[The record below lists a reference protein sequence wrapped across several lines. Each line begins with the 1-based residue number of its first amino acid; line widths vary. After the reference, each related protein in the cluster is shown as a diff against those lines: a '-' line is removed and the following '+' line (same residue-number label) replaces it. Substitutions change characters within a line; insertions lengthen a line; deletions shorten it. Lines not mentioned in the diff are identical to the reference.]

1 MNTFGK
7 TLAVLAFFIS
17 SISFAQGWQ
26 HVGTPGSISTASE
39 MDFVIAENGDMY
51 VFYKNLSTGQ
61 GNVVTWDGS
70 AWVNVGPVNWVN
82 STCADLKI
90 EAMVDGT
97 PVISYKQSS
106 GADRIL
112 VHSFNGTS
120 WQTYGTM
127 PFTTVLSYPYD
138 LNVDVNDQV
147 SIAYYNTNGSLAGS
161 PNEYIWLDMNFA
173 GQAQAGSDLSQYIN
187 NTISI
192 AKSDSPFGYWE
203 MHGDYDIGIFTALNV
218 STSSNSFTF
227 QSPAGGGAI
236 DNNDGALASEAEI
249 RYVDGSEKFVSI
261 WKEDNGP
268 TNPLR
273 MRYYDIATN
282 TYSSSLYISAN
293 VLNSD
298 FAVASDGYA
307 YTMDEHTGYGMTRV
321 DLSSMT
327 PITYANNFIPGVAA
341 IDNPRV
347 DTENDRIVVAWINQI
362 TNEVEVYEEDNTATI
377 ASNGD
382 ITTCSGGNYSVSGPN
397 FTVSDNNYDH
407 SYLSFNVVSDNNA
420 LINSANV
427 IIGGTYPNYTVQFT
441 SASVAVDDL
450 VQLTIEV
457 YEDGVFSDDVNID
470 VTLLAS
476 PTITSSLPSPS
487 CDNDPFFNLMPHVT
501 PTGGTFTGTG
511 VNNNKFY
518 PSVVGAGSYD
528 VIYTL
533 SGSNGCV
540 NKDTSTIIV
549 NSSPVLA
556 MSSTQATCGNLDGT
570 ATVDI
575 DGGSAIGAY
584 SVYWSNGESN
594 VATIDDLAMGSY
606 YVNVT
611 NADGCTSVGSASVSS
626 TAFTLSANLTQIDCH
641 GDMDGAI
648 DLTINGTTG
657 PYTVV
662 WSTGATTEDLSNL
675 PSGAYD
681 VTVTDNAGCQA
692 VETYIISD
700 PGEIFANV
708 TITNAN
714 CGLGDGSLQSNGS
727 GGTGSLSY
735 QWFEGDGTY
744 IDNSALITSLE
755 GGSYYVVITDDN
767 GCTKLENVTLN
778 ENGGPTITIDSV
790 FNVTCSSQGAIFTTV
805 NSAAAIQNLDW
816 SNGATTPDITGLTAG
831 YYSVVV
837 EDVNSCI
844 GTASVTVTNQGP
856 DQQLLCMVTVDSA
869 TNTNRIV
876 WEKPVSTDIS
886 HYNIYRESSVLGV
899 YQFVDS
905 VLYADESFFNDTIA
919 SPLVRSWRY
928 KISAVD
934 NCGVESDLSDV
945 HKTIHL
951 TINTGLSGLINLAWD
966 EYEGFPYSTFDIWR
980 YTTLTGWMLIE
991 SLPSNSFSF
1000 SDVAPSASGLTY
1012 MIVITPPSMCTSV
1025 KATDYNS
1032 SRSNKSYS
1040 AGGFGPGVGI
1050 DELEHSYSLYPNPT
1064 CERFTVYQTGQVQ
1077 ETDYSLRDAQGRIIL
1092 TKTTAE
1098 SIIDFD
1104 LIDFESG
1111 IYYLSFKT
1119 DEGFV
1124 TEKIVKQ

>member
-1 MNTFGK
+1 MNTLKGLIA
-7 TLAVLAFFIS
+7 TAALIIS
-17 SISFAQGWQ
+17 SITFSQNWH
-26 HVGTPGSISTASE
+26 HVGTPGSIASASE
-39 MDFVIAENGDMY
+39 IEFEIAENGDMY
-51 VFYKNLSTGQ
+51 VFYVNYGSSNNGIK
-61 GNVVTWDGS
+61 TW
-70 AWVNVGPVNWVN
+70 
-82 STCADLKI
+82 
-90 EAMVDGT
+90 
-97 PVISYKQSS
+97 
-106 GADRIL
+106 
-112 VHSFNGTS
+112 NGTS
-120 WQTYGTM
+120 WVSVGSLNWLPSDANDLRLECLTDGTPAISYRYSSGGQDYIRVYLWTGSFWDQYGSSFFATDD
-127 PFTTVLSYPYD
+127 FYPYD
-138 LNVDVNDQV
+138 MNVSENDGV
-147 SIAYYNTNGSLAGS
+147 YLAYYKDLNGYPGVLNEINYCSLTSTNGTAMGNPLS
-161 PNEYIWLDMNFA
+161 EYTSN
-173 GQAQAGSDLSQYIN
+173 S
-187 NTISI
+187 ISI
-192 AKSDSPFGYWE
+192 ATDGNETQWE
-203 MHGDYDIGIFTALNV
+203 THGEYDIGIYTPLNYFDLSNFTA
-218 STSSNSFTF
+218 
-227 QSPAGGGAI
+227 PPGGGTMHSSGI
-236 DNNDGALASEAEI
+236 LASEAEI
-249 RYVDGSEKFVSI
+249 RYVDGSEKFVAI
-261 WKEDNGP
+261 WKEDNNP
-268 TNPLR
+268 TNPLY
-273 MRYYDIATN
+273 MRYYDIGADS
-282 TYSSSLYISAN
+282 YGPPLYISAN
-293 VLNSD
+293 VFNSD
-298 FAVASDGYA
+298 FAIASDGYA

-321 DLSSMT
+321 DLTDMST
-327 PITYANNFIPGVAA
+327 ITYANNFIPGTAA
-341 IDNPRV
+341 IDNPKV
-347 DTENDRIVVAWINQI
+347 DTENDIIVVAWINQI
-362 TNEVEVYEEDNTATI
+362 TNQIEVYEEDNP
-377 ASNGD
+377 ASISLSPNP
-382 ITTCSGGNYSVSGPN
+382 TTCSGSYYSVVGPN
-397 FTVSDNNYDH
+397 FIINDNNYDH
-407 SYLSFNVVSDNNA
+407 SYLSFNVISDNDA
-420 LINSANV
+420 VINSNDV
-427 IIGGTYPNYTVQFT
+427 VIGGTYPNYTVQFP
-441 SASVAVDDL
+441 SAPLAADD
-450 VQLTIEV
+450 QIELTIEV
-457 YEDGVFSDDVNID
+457 YEDGNY
-470 VTLLAS
+470 VTEDYLYINLKAL
-476 PTITSSLPSPS
+476 PAISSNLPSPA
-487 CDNDPFFNLMPHVT
+487 CDNDGFFNLMPHVT
-501 PTGGTFTGTG
+501 PSGGTFTGTG
-511 VNNNKFY
+511 VNNNKFH

-528 VIYTL
+528 VVYSVT
-533 SGSNGCV
+533 GANGCV
-540 NKDTSTIIV
+540 NKDTSTIMV

-584 SVYWSNGESN
+584 SIYWSNGESN

-641 GDMDGAI
+641 GDTDGAI

-662 WSTGATTEDLSNL
+662 WSTGATIEDLSNL

-708 TITNAN
+708 TITHAN
-714 CGLGDGSLQSNGS
+714 CGLGDGSLESNGS
-727 GGTGSLSY
+727 GGTGTLSY

-755 GGSYYVVITDDN
+755 GGSYYVVITDAN

-805 NSAAAIQNLDW
+805 NSAAAIQSLDW
-816 SNGATTPDITGLTAG
+816 SNGATTPDITGLNAG

-980 YTTLTGWMLIE
+980 YTTLTGWMLIQ

-1040 AGGFGPGVGI
+1040 AAGFGPGVGL
-1050 DELEHSYSLYPNPT
+1050 DELENGYSLYPNPT
-1064 CERFTVYQTGQVQ
+1064 SERFTVYQTGQVQ
-1077 ETDYSLRDAQGRIIL
+1077 ETIYSLRDAQGRIIL
-1092 TKTTAE
+1092 TKTTAD

-1119 DEGFV
+1119 DDGLV

>member
-1 MNTFGK
+1 MNTFSK
-7 TLAVLAFFIS
+7 SLAFVAILLS
-17 SISFAQGWQ
+17 SVSFSQTWN
-26 HVGTPGSISTASE
+26 HIGTPGSISTASE

-51 VFYKNLSTGQ
+51 LFYLSDITGT
-61 GNVVTWDGS
+61 GSVKTWNGT
-70 AWVNVGPVNWVN
+70 AWVSVGVTSFIG
-82 STCADLKI
+82 STAQDIRI

-97 PVISYKQSS
+97 PVISFKQTA
-106 GADRIL
+106 GTDRIR
-112 VHSFNGTS
+112 VFAYNGTI
-120 WQTYGTM
+120 WDEYGTQN
-127 PFTTVLSYPYD
+127 FSTNVSRPYD
-138 LNVDVNDQV
+138 LNVDVNDGV
-147 SIAYYNTNGSLAGS
+147 SIAYFNLNSAVGSTSEFIWVDTS
-161 PNEYIWLDMNFA
+161 PL
-173 GQAQAGSDLSQYIN
+173 GQAQAGGNDLSQYIN
-187 NTISI
+187 NSISI

-203 MHGDYDIGIFTALNV
+203 MHGDYDIGIYTALNRMG
-218 STSSNSFTF
+218 SPTF
-227 QSPAGGGAI
+227 NFDPPIGGGTMHPGNGI
-236 DNNDGALASEAEI
+236 LASEAEV

-261 WKEDNGP
+261 WKEDNAGAG
-268 TNPLR
+268 NPLY
-273 MRYYDIATN
+273 MRYYDCGAN
-282 TYSSSLYISAN
+282 SYGPALYISAN
-293 VLNSD
+293 VIASD

-307 YTMDEHTGYGMTRV
+307 YTMDEHATYGMTRV
-321 DLSSMT
+321 DLSTMI
-327 PITYANNFIPGVAA
+327 PNTYAVDFVPGTPT
-341 IDNPRV
+341 IDNPKV
-347 DTENDRIVVAWINQI
+347 DTENDILVVAWINQT
-362 TNEVEVYEEDNTATI
+362 TNQIEVYEEDNH
-377 ASNGD
+377 ASISLSPNPN
-382 ITTCSGGNYSVSGPN
+382 TCSGSYYSVVGPN
-397 FTVSDNNYDH
+397 FIINDNNYDH
-407 SYLSFNVVSDNNA
+407 SYLSFNVISDNDA
-420 LINSANV
+420 VINSNDV
-427 IIGGTYPNYTVQFT
+427 VIGGSYPNYTVQFP
-441 SASVAVDDL
+441 SAPLAADD
-450 VQLTIEV
+450 QIELTIEV
-457 YEDGVFSDDVNID
+457 YEDGNY
-470 VTLLAS
+470 VTEDYLYINLKAV
-476 PTITSSLPSPS
+476 PTITSNIPSPS

-501 PTGGTFTGTG
+501 PAGGTFTGAG

-518 PSVVGAGSYD
+518 SSVVGAGSFD
-528 VIYTL
+528 VIYTVT
-533 SGSNGCV
+533 GANGCV
-540 NKDTSTIIV
+540 NKDTSTINV

-556 MSSTQATCGNLDGT
+556 MSSTQATCGNVDGT

-611 NADGCTSVGSASVSS
+611 NANGCTSVGSASVSS

-708 TITNAN
+708 TITDAN
-714 CGLGDGSLQSNGS
+714 CGLGDGSLESNGS
-727 GGTGSLSY
+727 GGTGPLSY

-755 GGSYYVVITDDN
+755 GGSYYVVITDAN

-980 YTTLTGWMLIE
+980 YTTPTGWLLIQ

-1000 SDVAPSASGLTY
+1000 SDIAPSVSGLTY
-1012 MIVITPPSMCTSV
+1012 MIVITPPSLCTSV

-1040 AGGFGPGVGI
+1040 AGGFGPGVGL
-1050 DELEHSYSLYPNPT
+1050 DELENGYSLYPNPT
-1064 CERFTVYQTGQVQ
+1064 SESFTVYQTGQVQ
-1077 ETDYSLRDAQGRIIL
+1077 ETVYSLRDAQGRIIL
-1092 TKTTAE
+1092 TKTTAD

-1119 DEGFV
+1119 DDGLV